1 MNLVPSFSDR
11 ARPVVGLALQ
21 LGCTH
26 IAMIASLENKETQ
39 ITRQISIQAQH
50 NGLSFKLHS
59 FTSIKETASF
69 AKTVKDLSLKTKTG
83 FTMFVL
89 HCKPS
94 DAKIFIEATESLYSF
109 QWGRQIV
116 WLFLGDSFTETS
128 TADNLPSGV
137 LGIRPSFQEVDLL
150 HDALEMINRTIQRV
164 SINHSI
170 GFTFDMEC
178 ILNDPPQRDKR
189 GIIR

>member
-1 MNLVPSFSDR
+1 MNLVPPFSDR
-11 ARPVVGLALQ
+11 ALPVVGLALQ

-50 NGLSFKLHS
+50 NGLSFKLSTFVSQQETVS
-59 FTSIKETASF
+59 FTQTA
-69 AKTVKDLSLKTKTG
+69 KDLSLKNKTG

-94 DAKIFIEATESLYSF
+94 DAKIFIEATESLFSF
-109 QWGRQIV
+109 QWGHFV
-116 WLFLGDSFTETS
+116 WLFLSDSFTETS

-164 SINHSI
+164 SVNHSI
-170 GFTFDMEC
+170 GFTFDKEC
-178 ILNDPPQRDKR
+178 ILNDPPGRDKR

>member
-1 MNLVPSFSDR
+1 
-11 ARPVVGLALQ
+11 
-21 LGCTH
+21 
-26 IAMIASLENKETQ
+26 MIASLENKETQ

-50 NGLSFKLHS
+50 NGLSFKLYTFVS
-59 FTSIKETASF
+59 QQKTVSF
-69 AKTVKDLSLKTKTG
+69 AQTVKDLSLKTKTG

-109 QWGRQIV
+109 QWGPFV

-150 HDALEMINRTIQRV
+150 HDALEMINRTIQRG
-164 SINHSI
+164 SMNHSV
-170 GFTFDMEC
+170 FTFDKDSL
-178 ILNDPPQRDKR
+178 LNDPPQRDKR
-189 GIIR
+189 GFIR

>member
-1 MNLVPSFSDR
+1 MLNLVPPFSDR

-39 ITRQISIQAQH
+39 ITRKISIQAQH

-59 FTSIKETASF
+59 FKSIKETASF
-69 AKTVKDLSLKTKTG
+69 AQTVKDLSLKTKTG

-89 HCKPS
+89 HCKTS

-109 QWGRQIV
+109 QWAQFV
-116 WLFLGDSFTETS
+116 WLFLDYSFTETS
-128 TADNLPSGV
+128 TANNLPSGV

-164 SINHSI
+164 SMNHSI
-170 GFTFDMEC
+170 GFTFDKDS

>member
-1 MNLVPSFSDR
+1 MNLVPPFSDR

-50 NGLSFKLHS
+50 NGLSFKLYTFVS
-59 FTSIKETASF
+59 QQKTVSF
-69 AKTVKDLSLKTKTG
+69 AQTVKDLSLKTKTG

-109 QWGRQIV
+109 QWGQIV

-150 HDALEMINRTIQRV
+150 HDALEMINRTIQRG
-164 SINHSI
+164 SMNHSV
-170 GFTFDMEC
+170 FTFDKDSL
-178 ILNDPPQRDKR
+178 LNDPPQRDKR
-189 GIIR
+189 GFIR